1 MNFRDFRAFL
11 GVGEDGLNAASW
23 AGKDKRS
30 LQVLLTDEKTET
42 ETAAHLAQPMGRAG
56 GLQTKATAKHSSAPQ
71 ECRPG
76 VCVSR
81 WGKTTHFS
89 GGRGAVAQV
98 TEWGPAESQEDNEP
112 FPSFSDVLRGDRL
125 SFNP

>member
-56 GLQTKATAKHSSAPQ
+56 GLQTKATAKQLSPTGVQAW
-71 ECRPG
+71 G
-76 VCVSR
+76 VCVKM
-81 WGKTTHFS
+81 G
-89 GGRGAVAQV
+89 Q
-98 TEWGPAESQEDNEP
+98 DNP
-112 FPSFSDVLRGDRL
+112 LLRGQGCCCSSDRMGT
-125 SFNP
+125 S